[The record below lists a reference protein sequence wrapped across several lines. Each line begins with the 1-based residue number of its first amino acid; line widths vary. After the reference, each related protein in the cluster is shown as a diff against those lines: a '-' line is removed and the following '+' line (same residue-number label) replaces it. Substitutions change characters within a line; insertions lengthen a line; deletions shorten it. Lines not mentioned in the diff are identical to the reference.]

1 MKERLLKIGVTLFLA
16 AVIVAAG
23 VLVSFPVTSQAA
35 GGTTYNVTIQKGS
48 PLVSLVSI
56 NNGSV
61 APQTGTNEGITFQIV
76 VDAKAKTEKLKTG
89 PASYYPVTIPKKSF
103 KVPVTRFP
111 MVGGGMSKQT
121 TVLTG
126 DAKGKLYTSGG
137 DVDVSSVMGE
147 KKLTTSIGDGTVDP
161 AGSLVITVATLTTV
175 VAESTGKPFMT
186 TNMLLSFTTGKN
198 SIRVSGSKS
207 GLEGKAL
214 PANDTTKSLT
224 NPLVGAP
231 VDLAAGTGTL
241 VGTTALMN
249 IKTKLLGELDMMVGE
264 IWVMQI
270 SK

>member
-1 MKERLLKIGVTLFLA
+1 MKKGVALLLV
-16 AVIVAAG
+16 AVMVSAG
-23 VLVSFPVTSQAA
+23 VLAGLPVTSQAA
-35 GGTTYNVTIQKGS
+35 AKGTTYNVVIQKDS

-61 APQTGTNEGITFQIV
+61 APQTGTNEGITFQMV

-137 DVDVSSVMGE
+137 DVDVNSVMGE
-147 KKLTTSIGDGTVDP
+147 KKLTTTIGDGTVDP

-175 VAESTGKPFMT
+175 INESTGKAAMT

-198 SIRVSGSKS
+198 GIRVTGSKS
-207 GLEGKAL
+207 GNEGKAL
-214 PANDTTKSLT
+214 PANDTTKSLA

-249 IKTKLLGELDMMVGE
+249 LKTKAFGELDMMVGE
-264 IWVMQI
+264 IWVMKI